1 MYDLKSHLMEM
12 TEAFKEEI
20 NKSLKE
26 TQNTTIKQVQE
37 MNKTVQDI
45 KMEIESTKK
54 TQTEA
59 ILEIES
65 LVKRTGSMD
74 TSTSPTE

>member
-26 TQNTTIKQVQE
+26 IQNTTIKQVQE